1 MALDAS
7 VHWRQAPAMVMAFL
21 KPNEDGSPPE
31 LGKDARIALQHFPG
45 PLKYP
50 YMHQFLTAFAG
61 MIGCAQPAACEG
73 CITMLSASVHATL
86 SKIRPIMMRNPLRLS
101 LSLQACSEP
110 CCLGAERKSKTGR

>member
-1 MALDAS
+1 MYLIC
-7 VHWRQAPAMVMAFL
+7 WRQTPAMVMAFL

-61 MIGCAQPAACEG
+61 MIGCAQCAACQERG
-73 CITMLSASVHATL
+73 NMLL
-86 SKIRPIMMRNPLRLS
+86 NPIHENDNIEPVACALGDILLACHS
-101 LSLQACSEP
+101 LPTERSCSF
-110 CCLGAERKSKTGR
+110 T